1 MQFDWG
7 GRLLK
12 NNEGFAY
19 YKVNL
24 KKFKY
29 FLLSIIVKISQ
40 TVRLTNQ
47 AETKVGYN
55 EQLILYGKVNSKG
68 T

>member
-1 MQFDWG
+1 VQFDWG

-12 NNEGFAY
+12 NNEGFAS
-19 YKVNL
+19 KVNL
-24 KKFKY
+24 EKFKY
-29 FLLSIIVKISQ
+29 FFLSTIVKISQ
-40 TVRLTNQ
+40 TVRLTYQ

-55 EQLILYGKVNSKG
+55 DQLTLNGKVNSKG